1 MPVVL
6 TTSREDGPNGILLPE
21 LKALFPNSSYV
32 ARPGQINAW
41 DSEEF
46 RAVSFVCKTDS
57 RYTSNQHIPLY
68 INRLSRKPAR
78 SN

>member
-46 RAVSFVCKTDS
+46 RAVSLLCNTDS
-57 RYTSNQHIPLY
+57 RSRLTNTPHFIY
-68 INRLSRKPAR
+68 IR